1 MHNALTKWD
10 LRFMQV
16 AELFATFSKDPSTK
30 VGAVIVDE
38 HKRVVSLGFNGFPA
52 GVNDEALQRERKLLR
67 TVHAEMNALAFANV
81 SVRGCTIYVT
91 HAPCANCTANLIQ
104 HGIGKVVYPRPAEAF
119 MERWADHYSEAMLML
134 MEAGVQ
140 VVEVTED
147 TPCVS

>member
-10 LRFMQV
+10 KRFLDLAGHV
-16 AELFATFSKDPSTK
+16 ATWSKDPSTR
-30 VGAVIVDE
+30 VGAVIVDAN
-38 HKRVVSLGFNGFPA
+38 KRVVSLGFNGFPA
-52 GVNDEALQRERKLLR
+52 GVNDEELPRERKLLR
-67 TVHAEMNALAFANV
+67 TIHAEINALAFANV

-104 HGIGKVVYPRPAEAF
+104 NGIAKVVFPRPVEDF
-119 MERWADHYSEAMLML
+119 KERWADHYSEAMLML